1 MANLNY
7 LRQIDKGERQNSRGY
22 IRRQKW
28 TDVATA
34 DADLVLNDQATSN
47 TVSTTV
53 TTFLAQPDVPRNLV
67 ITPGGT
73 TASVPAG
80 NVVVTG
86 TNIRDEVITEDF
98 AFLADASSA
107 TTGSKAFKTVT
118 SIEFPVQD
126 GAGATYDVGTGVK
139 LGLDR
144 KYTEAAVID
153 AFIDGVRETTAA
165 TVAVSGA
172 AVESNTVATSTAP
185 NGSRDIVVYAIT
197 TEVTAA
203 TGTTA

>member
-165 TVAVSGA
+165 TVAVSGT